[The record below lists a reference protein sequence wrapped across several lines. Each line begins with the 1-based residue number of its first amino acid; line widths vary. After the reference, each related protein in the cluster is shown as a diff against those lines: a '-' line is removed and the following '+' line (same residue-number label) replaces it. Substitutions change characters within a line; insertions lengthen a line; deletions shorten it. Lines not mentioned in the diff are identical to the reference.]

1 MAQETLEDFALK
13 TLEQGS
19 LTGLSIAVHAIPD
32 AFLLLHVGVGC
43 KHKATSQ
50 LSTHDWGRDV
60 VSREAWTEVGD
71 QELITGA
78 STRLGPYIRSW
89 ARRTKPAWMAVASVT
104 FIDLTG
110 DDIPDEVRKAEETV
124 DCDVSYVKVPGY
136 SGDLFHGYASAIE
149 SIVRRVDRKRPN
161 ERPNEI
167 VLVGNMFDRYEGDH
181 EGNLV
186 QLSQMLKGIGLSLG
200 PVLFSGE
207 AYARL
212 REASG
217 AGVIARLPYAAPKK
231 KAIGN
236 LLGTARRLVDVDLPI
251 GTEGTSRWL
260 RTIGSAAGVAEATV
274 ERYVRAREE
283 QIRTHVTRWIP
294 HWRGKRVA
302 VIAEPPLAAAVCA
315 TMIELGLSPRLVGLK
330 GHSLGG
336 KAELLAACARAGV
349 ALPDDAEILE
359 QPSLALLRER
369 FTALLV
375 DRRLDGVLGS
385 ATDLN
390 VLRTVPPEAILGR
403 HAGGAMHPQ
412 GPFQIEIGFPKKD
425 FHASYPMPFMGYA
438 GVMMWAQRILDA
450 PRTWDAGRR
459 AGFES

>member
-1 MAQETLEDFALK
+1 MQETLEDFALK
-13 TLEQGS
+13 SLDQGS

-71 QELITGA
+71 QELIAGA
-78 STRLGPYIRSW
+78 SARLGPYIRSW
-89 ARRTKPAWMAVASVT
+89 ARRVKPAWMAVASVT

-124 DCDVSYVKVPGY
+124 DCDVSYVKVPGF

-149 SIVRRVDRKRPN
+149 SIVRRIDWKRPVARPN
-161 ERPNEI
+161 E
-167 VLVGNMFDRYEGDH
+167 VALLGYMFDRYEGDH

-186 QLSQMLKGIGLSLG
+186 QLTQMLKGIGLELG
-200 PVLFSGE
+200 STLFSGE
-207 AYARL
+207 PYAKL

-217 AGVIARLPYAAPKK
+217 AGLVAQMPYAHPRK
-231 KAIGN
+231 KAIASAIG
-236 LLGTARRLVDVDLPI
+236 GARKTVEVDLPI
-251 GTEGTSRWL
+251 GIANTTRWL
-260 RTIGSAAGVAEATV
+260 RAIGGAAGVPEAKI

-283 QIRTHVTRWIP
+283 QMRTHLMRWTP
-294 HWRGKRVA
+294 HWRSKRVA
-302 VIAEPPLAAAVCA
+302 VIAEPPLAAGVCA
-315 TMIELGLSPRLVGLK
+315 MLVELGLSPRLVGLK
-330 GHSLGG
+330 AQSLGG
-336 KAELLAACARAGV
+336 KDAFLAACARSGT
-349 ALPDDAEILE
+349 ALPDDLEILE
-359 QPSLALLRER
+359 QPSLALLRDR
-369 FTALLV
+369 FTALLR
-375 DRRLDGVLGS
+375 DRHLDGILGS

-390 VLRTVPPEAILGR
+390 VLHTVPPETFMAR

-412 GPFQIEIGFPKKD
+412 GPFQLEIGFPKRD
-425 FHASYPMPFMGYA
+425 FHASYPMPFVGYA

-450 PRTWDAGRR
+450 PRSWDAGRR
-459 AGFES
+459 AGFGS